1 MEARTSLKASAIAL
15 SALLAAGCSSDG
27 TTLSTASVA
36 PNQVAAAPKID
47 PACMTL
53 ASQIETLRAEG
64 TPERL
69 EKAAEGKSASVQI
82 KRASLVKQAELN
94 KANAD
99 FQMKC
104 GPKLPK
110 AQTAAVVP
118 GTPPQP
124 AGAGASA
131 PATAAKT
138 TQTATAPAALAPKN

>member
-1 MEARTSLKASAIAL
+1 MEARTSLTASAIAL
-15 SALLAAGCSSDG
+15 SALLAAGCSNNG
-27 TTLSTASVA
+27 TTLATASVA

-47 PACMTL
+47 PACTTL

-82 KRASLVKQAELN
+82 KRTSLAKQAELN

-99 FQMKC
+99 FQTKC

-118 GTPPQP
+118 GTSAQP
-124 AGAGASA
+124 SSATAAPVTSANAQTASA
-131 PATAAKT
+131 PT
-138 TQTATAPAALAPKN
+138 ALAPKN

>member
-1 MEARTSLKASAIAL
+1 MEARTTLTVSAIAL
-15 SALLAAGCSSDG
+15 SALIAAGCSNNG

-47 PACMTL
+47 PACTTL

-82 KRASLVKQAELN
+82 KRASLAKQAELN

-104 GPKLPK
+104 GPKLTK

-118 GTPPQP
+118 GPPTQP
-124 AGAGASA
+124 TVAAIAPTTASNSQ
-131 PATAAKT
+131 TAA
-138 TQTATAPAALAPKN
+138 APTALAPRN